1 MKQVWCFTL
10 FLSFAIFGPS
20 HLNAG
25 GFYFPKPISS
35 LQTVLEK
42 PAECEIALAVLDNA
56 LQNAREVKDTNIIV
70 IARPG
75 DGERSQK
82 LNQSRLEFV
91 KNRFESLGWTNSVF
105 AEGSRVSGFGCL
117 EIYIAGKQFVVLRL
131 KKNAKHFCPSPF

>member
-56 LQNAREVKDTNIIV
+56 FQNARDIKNTDIIV
-70 IARPG
+70 IARLGTSDHHP
-75 DGERSQK
+75 K
-82 LNQSRLEFV
+82 LN
-91 KNRFESLGWTNSVF
+91 GSVPIRC
-105 AEGSRVSGFGCL
+105 GL
-117 EIYIAGKQFVVLRL
+117 I
-131 KKNAKHFCPSPF
+131 

>member
-10 FLSFAIFGPS
+10 FLSFAILGPS

-25 GFYFPKPISS
+25 GFYLSKPISS

-70 IARPG
+70 IARLG
-75 DGERSQK
+75 RGEHKAR
-82 LNQSRLEFV
+82 LNQSRLQFV

-105 AEGSRVSGFGCL
+105 AEGSRVDDFGCV

-131 KKNAKHFCPSPF
+131 KKNVRHFCPSPV